1 MSEEENEM
9 PNYECGNAKYSLSMQ
24 SVEHITMLKNLIGV
38 SKSYTNST
46 TIILLNNKE
55 KVTDE
60 LKQVKFFSTIT
71 DM

>member
-1 MSEEENEM
+1 
-9 PNYECGNAKYSLSMQ
+9 MQ
-24 SVEHITMLKNLIGV
+24 SVEHATMLKNLIGV

-46 TIILLNNKE
+46 TIIVLNNKE

-60 LKQVKFFSTIT
+60 LKFFLTIT